1 MACHIHKKQ
10 KIILLLP
17 EGQGITEAAGIHALV
32 LTQGFMSMWV
42 YIYMYATKFIG
53 CLPMEIAGLNYTCSN
68 WSSAWLW
75 IGHAST
81 LFDLF
86 GFILLFFP
94 NSSVPISIVSP
105 LLWNLFS
112 AASMCIPGRESFME
126 WFEVSLST
134 SLPCIEQHWCCG
146 CGKFVSLSL
155 WWWEES
161 QCLSLFF
168 GINPELHHCLFSSVF
183 PWTDAS
189 SSFGTAAPHPGR
201 VISPSASSSH
211 HFLEELWLLQGNK
224 WQSHLERCPQY
235 QFKACSEVHCCHLV
249 MNSDSLAN

>member
-1 MACHIHKKQ
+1 
-10 KIILLLP
+10 
-17 EGQGITEAAGIHALV
+17 
-32 LTQGFMSMWV
+32 
-42 YIYMYATKFIG
+42 
-53 CLPMEIAGLNYTCSN
+53 MEIAGLNYTCSN
-68 WSSAWLW
+68 WSSAWFW

-86 GFILLFFP
+86 GVFYFFFLIP
-94 NSSVPISIVSP
+94 LSPSP
-105 LLWNLFS
+105 LFHPSCRTSFLQPACVSLAGRVLWNGLKFLF
-112 AASMCIPGRESFME
+112 PHLYR
-126 WFEVSLST
+126 VLQ
-134 SLPCIEQHWCCG
+134 QHWCCG

-249 MNSDSLAN
+249 MNNDSLAN

>member
-68 WSSAWLW
+68 WSSVWLW

-86 GFILLFFP
+86 GVFYFFFLIP
-94 NSSVPISIVSP
+94 PSPSP
-105 LLWNLFS
+105 LFHPSCGTCFLQPACVSLAGRVLWNGLKFLFPHLYHVLS
-112 AASMCIPGRESFME
+112 STGAVDVGNSFLCPCGDE
-126 WFEVSLST
+126 RRANVSVS
-134 SLPCIEQHWCCG
+134 SLG
-146 CGKFVSLSL
+146 
-155 WWWEES
+155 
-161 QCLSLFF
+161 
-168 GINPELHHCLFSSVF
+168 
-183 PWTDAS
+183 
-189 SSFGTAAPHPGR
+189 
-201 VISPSASSSH
+201 
-211 HFLEELWLLQGNK
+211 
-224 WQSHLERCPQY
+224 
-235 QFKACSEVHCCHLV
+235 
-249 MNSDSLAN
+249 